1 MYKIIAKHK
10 LLSLHFMVL
19 ILGFTGIFGKLIS
32 LNTIELV
39 WYRMLIAFI
48 TLLTFLAFKK
58 ELTKI
63 KKKDFFGLLFVGSLV
78 AVHWFFFFE
87 SIKVSNV
94 SVAVVCLSTASFFS
108 AMIEPL
114 FLKRKPKLY
123 EYILGIV
130 VFVTL
135 FLMLEAETKYTMG
148 YIYGIIASF
157 LGTLFTLYNAKYINR
172 LEASKITMVEMLA
185 GVIIFSILMLINKE
199 IGINNLK
206 ININDF
212 VYLLL
217 LGTICTAAVF
227 VWMVEIMKYISPYS
241 LIMAINLE
249 PIYSIVLALIIF
261 SESEHMNL
269 SFYIGASVIILVVFL
284 ESYLKN
290 KIKL

>member
-1 MYKIIAKHK
+1 
-10 LLSLHFMVL
+10 MVL

-48 TLLTFLAFKK
+48 TLFTFLAFKK

-108 AMIEPL
+108 AMIEPF

-199 IGINNLK
+199 IGISNLK

-212 VYLLL
+212 VYLFL

-269 SFYIGASVIILVVFL
+269 SFYIGASVIIFVVFL

-290 KIKL
+290 KIKS

>member
-1 MYKIIAKHK
+1 
-10 LLSLHFMVL
+10 MVL

-48 TLLTFLAFKK
+48 TLFTFLVFKK

-63 KKKDFFGLLFVGSLV
+63 KKKDFFGLLFIGSLV

-114 FLKRKPKLY
+114 FLNRKPKLY
-123 EYILGIV
+123 EYVLGIV

-157 LGTLFTLYNAKYINR
+157 LGTLFTLYNAKYISR

-185 GVIIFSILMLINKE
+185 GVIIFSIIMLINKE
-199 IGINNLK
+199 IGISNLK

-212 VYLLL
+212 VYLFL

-269 SFYIGASVIILVVFL
+269 PFYIGASVIILVVFL

-290 KIKL
+290 KIKS

>member
-1 MYKIIAKHK
+1 
-10 LLSLHFMVL
+10 MVL

-39 WYRMLIAFI
+39 WYRMLIALI
-48 TLLTFLAFKK
+48 TLLTFLVFKK

-123 EYILGIV
+123 EYVLGIV

-135 FLMLEAETKYTMG
+135 FLMLEAEIKYTMG

-185 GVIIFSILMLINKE
+185 GVIIFSILMLINKD
-199 IGINNLK
+199 IGISNLK

-212 VYLLL
+212 VFLFL

-290 KIKL
+290 KIKS

>member
-1 MYKIIAKHK
+1 
-10 LLSLHFMVL
+10 MVL

-39 WYRMLIAFI
+39 WYRMLVAFI
-48 TLLTFLAFKK
+48 TLFTFLVFKK

-114 FLKRKPKLY
+114 FLNRKPKLY

-148 YIYGIIASF
+148 YVYGIIASF

-185 GVIIFSILMLINKE
+185 GVIIFSILMLLNKE

-206 ININDF
+206 IDINDF

-290 KIKL
+290 KIKS

>member
-1 MYKIIAKHK
+1 
-10 LLSLHFMVL
+10 MVL

-48 TLLTFLAFKK
+48 TLFTFLVFKK

-114 FLKRKPKLY
+114 FLNRKPKLY

-148 YIYGIIASF
+148 YVYGIIASF

-185 GVIIFSILMLINKE
+185 GVIIFSILMLLNKE

-206 ININDF
+206 IDINDF

-284 ESYLKN
+284 ESFLKN
-290 KIKL
+290 KIKS

>member
-1 MYKIIAKHK
+1 
-10 LLSLHFMVL
+10 MVL

-48 TLLTFLAFKK
+48 TLFTFLAFKK

-108 AMIEPL
+108 AMIEPF

-185 GVIIFSILMLINKE
+185 GVIIFSIFMLINKE
-199 IGINNLK
+199 IGISNLK

-290 KIKL
+290 KIKS

>member
-1 MYKIIAKHK
+1 
-10 LLSLHFMVL
+10 MVL

-39 WYRMLIAFI
+39 WYRMLVAFI
-48 TLLTFLAFKK
+48 TLFTFLAFKK

-108 AMIEPL
+108 AMIEPF
-114 FLKRKPKLY
+114 FLKRNPKLY

-199 IGINNLK
+199 IGISNLK

-212 VYLLL
+212 VYLFL

-290 KIKL
+290 KIKS

>member
-1 MYKIIAKHK
+1 
-10 LLSLHFMVL
+10 MVL
-19 ILGFTGIFGKLIS
+19 VLGFTGIFGKLIS

-48 TLLTFLAFKK
+48 TLFTFLAFKK

-114 FLKRKPKLY
+114 FLNRKPKLY

-148 YIYGIIASF
+148 YVYGIIASF

-185 GVIIFSILMLINKE
+185 GVIIFSILMLLNKE

-206 ININDF
+206 IDINDF

-290 KIKL
+290 KIKS

>member
-1 MYKIIAKHK
+1 
-10 LLSLHFMVL
+10 MVL

-48 TLLTFLAFKK
+48 TLFTFLVFKK

-108 AMIEPL
+108 AMIEPF

-185 GVIIFSILMLINKE
+185 GVIIFSMLMLINKE
-199 IGINNLK
+199 IGISNLK

-212 VYLLL
+212 LYLFL

-290 KIKL
+290 KIKS

>member
-1 MYKIIAKHK
+1 
-10 LLSLHFMVL
+10 MVL

-108 AMIEPL
+108 AMIEPF
-114 FLKRKPKLY
+114 FLKRKHKLY
-123 EYILGIV
+123 EYLLGIV

-199 IGINNLK
+199 IGISNLK

-212 VYLLL
+212 LYLFL

-290 KIKL
+290 KIKS

>member
-1 MYKIIAKHK
+1 
-10 LLSLHFMVL
+10 MVL

-48 TLLTFLAFKK
+48 TLFTFLVFKK

-114 FLKRKPKLY
+114 FLNRKPKIY
-123 EYILGIV
+123 EYILGVV

-148 YIYGIIASF
+148 YVYGIIASF

-185 GVIIFSILMLINKE
+185 GVIIFSILMLLNKE

-206 ININDF
+206 IDINDF

-290 KIKL
+290 KINS

>member
-1 MYKIIAKHK
+1 
-10 LLSLHFMVL
+10 MVL

-39 WYRMLIAFI
+39 WYRMLIAFV
-48 TLLTFLAFKK
+48 TLFTFLVFKK

-94 SVAVVCLSTASFFS
+94 SIAVVCLSTASFFS
-108 AMIEPL
+108 AMIEPF

-123 EYILGIV
+123 EYILGII

-199 IGINNLK
+199 IGISNLK

-212 VYLLL
+212 VYLFL
-217 LGTICTAAVF
+217 LGTLCTAAVF

-290 KIKL
+290 KIKS

>member
-1 MYKIIAKHK
+1 
-10 LLSLHFMVL
+10 MVL

-39 WYRMLIAFI
+39 WYRMLIAFV
-48 TLLTFLAFKK
+48 TLFTFLVFKK

-108 AMIEPL
+108 AMIEPF

-148 YIYGIIASF
+148 YVYGIIASF

-185 GVIIFSILMLINKE
+185 GVIIFSILMLLNKE
-199 IGINNLK
+199 ISINNLK
-206 ININDF
+206 IDINDF

-290 KIKL
+290 KIKS

>member
-1 MYKIIAKHK
+1 
-10 LLSLHFMVL
+10 MVL

-39 WYRMLIAFI
+39 WYRMLIAFV
-48 TLLTFLAFKK
+48 TLFTFLVFKK

-148 YIYGIIASF
+148 YVYGIIASF

-185 GVIIFSILMLINKE
+185 GVIIFSILMLLNKE

-206 ININDF
+206 IDINDF

-217 LGTICTAAVF
+217 LGTLCTAAVF

-290 KIKL
+290 KIKS

>member
-1 MYKIIAKHK
+1 
-10 LLSLHFMVL
+10 MVL

-48 TLLTFLAFKK
+48 TLFTFLVFKK

-114 FLKRKPKLY
+114 FLNRKSKLY

-148 YIYGIIASF
+148 YVYGIIASF

-185 GVIIFSILMLINKE
+185 GVIIFSILMLLNKE
-199 IGINNLK
+199 VGINNLK
-206 ININDF
+206 IDINDF

-290 KIKL
+290 KINS

>member
-1 MYKIIAKHK
+1 
-10 LLSLHFMVL
+10 MVL

-48 TLLTFLAFKK
+48 TLFTFLVFKK

-63 KKKDFFGLLFVGSLV
+63 KKKDFFGLLFIGSLV

-114 FLKRKPKLY
+114 FLNRKPKLY

-157 LGTLFTLYNAKYINR
+157 LGTLFTLYNAKYISR

-185 GVIIFSILMLINKE
+185 GVIIFSIIMLINKE
-199 IGINNLK
+199 IGISNLK

-212 VYLLL
+212 VYLFL

-269 SFYIGASVIILVVFL
+269 PFYIGASVIILVVFL

-290 KIKL
+290 KIKS

>member
-1 MYKIIAKHK
+1 
-10 LLSLHFMVL
+10 MVL

-48 TLLTFLAFKK
+48 TLFTFLAFKK

-108 AMIEPL
+108 AMIEPF

-199 IGINNLK
+199 IGISNLK

-212 VYLLL
+212 VYLFL

-269 SFYIGASVIILVVFL
+269 SFYIGSSVIILVVFL

-290 KIKL
+290 KIKS

>member
-1 MYKIIAKHK
+1 
-10 LLSLHFMVL
+10 MVL

-48 TLLTFLAFKK
+48 TLFTFLVFKK

-114 FLKRKPKLY
+114 FLNRKPKIY
-123 EYILGIV
+123 EYILGFV

-148 YIYGIIASF
+148 YVYGIIASF

-185 GVIIFSILMLINKE
+185 GVIIFSILMLLNKE

-206 ININDF
+206 IDINDF

-290 KIKL
+290 KINS

>member
-1 MYKIIAKHK
+1 
-10 LLSLHFMVL
+10 MVL
-19 ILGFTGIFGKLIS
+19 ILGFTGVFGKLIS

-39 WYRMLIAFI
+39 WYRMLIAFV
-48 TLLTFLAFKK
+48 TLFTFLVFKK

-114 FLKRKPKLY
+114 FLKRKTKLY

-148 YIYGIIASF
+148 YVYGIIASF

-185 GVIIFSILMLINKE
+185 GVIIFSILMLLNKE

-206 ININDF
+206 IDINDF

-290 KIKL
+290 KIKS

>member
-1 MYKIIAKHK
+1 
-10 LLSLHFMVL
+10 MVL

-48 TLLTFLAFKK
+48 TLFTFLVFKK

-199 IGINNLK
+199 IGISNLK

-212 VYLLL
+212 LYLFL

-269 SFYIGASVIILVVFL
+269 SFYVGASVIILVVFL

-290 KIKL
+290 KIKS

>member
-1 MYKIIAKHK
+1 
-10 LLSLHFMVL
+10 MVL

-48 TLLTFLAFKK
+48 TLFTFLAFKK

-108 AMIEPL
+108 AMIEPI

-123 EYILGIV
+123 EYTLGIV

-185 GVIIFSILMLINKE
+185 GVVIFSILMLINKE
-199 IGINNLK
+199 IGISNLK

-212 VYLLL
+212 VYLFL

-290 KIKL
+290 KIKS

>member
-1 MYKIIAKHK
+1 
-10 LLSLHFMVL
+10 MVL

-48 TLLTFLAFKK
+48 TLFTFLAFKK

-108 AMIEPL
+108 AMIEPF

-185 GVIIFSILMLINKE
+185 GVIIFSILMLINKD
-199 IGINNLK
+199 IGIINLK

-212 VYLLL
+212 LYLFL

-290 KIKL
+290 KIKS

>member
-48 TLLTFLAFKK
+48 TLFTFLAFKK

-108 AMIEPL
+108 AMIEPF

-199 IGINNLK
+199 IGIINLK

-212 VYLLL
+212 VYLFL

-290 KIKL
+290 KIKS

>member
-1 MYKIIAKHK
+1 
-10 LLSLHFMVL
+10 MVL

-48 TLLTFLAFKK
+48 TLLTFLVFKK

-63 KKKDFFGLLFVGSLV
+63 KRKDFFGLLFVGSLV

-148 YIYGIIASF
+148 YVYGIIASF

-185 GVIIFSILMLINKE
+185 GVIIFSILMLLNKE

-206 ININDF
+206 IDINDF

-290 KIKL
+290 KIKS

>member
-48 TLLTFLAFKK
+48 TLFTFLVFKK

-123 EYILGIV
+123 EYVLGIV

-148 YIYGIIASF
+148 YVYGIIASF
-157 LGTLFTLYNAKYINR
+157 LGTLFTLYNAKYVNK

-185 GVIIFSILMLINKE
+185 GVIIFSILMLLNEE

-212 VYLLL
+212 VYLFL

-227 VWMVEIMKYISPYS
+227 VWMVELMKYISPYS

-269 SFYIGASVIILVVFL
+269 SFYIGASIIILVVFL

-290 KIKL
+290 KIKS

>member
-1 MYKIIAKHK
+1 
-10 LLSLHFMVL
+10 MVL

-48 TLLTFLAFKK
+48 TLFTFLAFKK

-172 LEASKITMVEMLA
+172 LEASKITMGEMLA
-185 GVIIFSILMLINKE
+185 GVIIFSILMLLNKE

-206 ININDF
+206 IDINDF

-290 KIKL
+290 KIKS

>member
-1 MYKIIAKHK
+1 
-10 LLSLHFMVL
+10 MVL

-48 TLLTFLAFKK
+48 TLFTFLAFKK

-108 AMIEPL
+108 AMIEPF

-123 EYILGIV
+123 EYVLGIV

-148 YIYGIIASF
+148 YVYGIIASF

-185 GVIIFSILMLINKE
+185 GVIIFSILMLLNKE
-199 IGINNLK
+199 IGISNLR

-212 VYLLL
+212 VYLFL

-269 SFYIGASVIILVVFL
+269 SFYIGASVIIFVVFL

-290 KIKL
+290 KIKS

>member
-1 MYKIIAKHK
+1 
-10 LLSLHFMVL
+10 MVL

-48 TLLTFLAFKK
+48 TLFTFLAFKK

-185 GVIIFSILMLINKE
+185 GIIIFSILMLINKE
-199 IGINNLK
+199 IGISNLK
-206 ININDF
+206 INISDF
-212 VYLLL
+212 VYLFL

-290 KIKL
+290 KIKS

>member
-1 MYKIIAKHK
+1 
-10 LLSLHFMVL
+10 MVL

-48 TLLTFLAFKK
+48 TLFTFLVFKK

-185 GVIIFSILMLINKE
+185 GVIIFSILMLLNKE

-206 ININDF
+206 IDINDF

-290 KIKL
+290 KIKS

>member
-1 MYKIIAKHK
+1 
-10 LLSLHFMVL
+10 MVL

-199 IGINNLK
+199 IGIINLK

-212 VYLLL
+212 LYLFL

>member
-1 MYKIIAKHK
+1 
-10 LLSLHFMVL
+10 MVL

-48 TLLTFLAFKK
+48 TLFTFLAFKK

-63 KKKDFFGLLFVGSLV
+63 KKKDFFGLLLVGSLV

-108 AMIEPL
+108 AMIEPF

-123 EYILGIV
+123 EYVLGIV

-185 GVIIFSILMLINKE
+185 GIIIFSILMLINKE
-199 IGINNLK
+199 IGISNLK

-212 VYLLL
+212 VYLFL

-269 SFYIGASVIILVVFL
+269 SFYVGASVIILVVFL

-290 KIKL
+290 KINS

>member
-1 MYKIIAKHK
+1 
-10 LLSLHFMVL
+10 MVL

-48 TLLTFLAFKK
+48 TLFTFLVFKK

-123 EYILGIV
+123 EYTLGIV

-148 YIYGIIASF
+148 YVYGIIASF

-185 GVIIFSILMLINKE
+185 GVIIFSILMLLNKE

-206 ININDF
+206 IDINDF

-290 KIKL
+290 KIKS

>member
-1 MYKIIAKHK
+1 
-10 LLSLHFMVL
+10 MVL

-48 TLLTFLAFKK
+48 TLFTFLAFKK

-108 AMIEPL
+108 AMIEPF
-114 FLKRKPKLY
+114 FLKRKPKFY

-199 IGINNLK
+199 IGISNLK

-212 VYLLL
+212 VYLFL

-290 KIKL
+290 KIKS

>member
-1 MYKIIAKHK
+1 
-10 LLSLHFMVL
+10 MVL

-48 TLLTFLAFKK
+48 TLFTFLAFKK

-108 AMIEPL
+108 AMIEPF
-114 FLKRKPKLY
+114 FLRRKPKLY

-199 IGINNLK
+199 IGISNLK

-212 VYLLL
+212 VYLFL

-290 KIKL
+290 KIKS

>member
-1 MYKIIAKHK
+1 
-10 LLSLHFMVL
+10 MVL

-48 TLLTFLAFKK
+48 TLFTFLAFKK

-108 AMIEPL
+108 AMIEPF

-148 YIYGIIASF
+148 YVYGIIASF

-185 GVIIFSILMLINKE
+185 GVIIFSIIMLLNKE
-199 IGINNLK
+199 IGISNLK

-212 VYLLL
+212 VYLFL

-249 PIYSIVLALIIF
+249 PIYSIVFALIIF

-290 KIKL
+290 KIKS

>member
-1 MYKIIAKHK
+1 
-10 LLSLHFMVL
+10 
-19 ILGFTGIFGKLIS
+19 
-32 LNTIELV
+32 
-39 WYRMLIAFI
+39 
-48 TLLTFLAFKK
+48 
-58 ELTKI
+58 
-63 KKKDFFGLLFVGSLV
+63 
-78 AVHWFFFFE
+78 
-87 SIKVSNV
+87 
-94 SVAVVCLSTASFFS
+94 
-108 AMIEPL
+108 MIEPL

-148 YIYGIIASF
+148 YVYGIIASF

-185 GVIIFSILMLINKE
+185 GVIIFSILMLLNKE

-206 ININDF
+206 IDINDF

-269 SFYIGASVIILVVFL
+269 SFYIGASVIIFVVFL
-284 ESYLKN
+284 ESFLKN
-290 KIKL
+290 KIKS

>member
-1 MYKIIAKHK
+1 
-10 LLSLHFMVL
+10 MVL

-48 TLLTFLAFKK
+48 TLFTFLVFKK

-63 KKKDFFGLLFVGSLV
+63 KKKDFFGLLFIGSLV

-108 AMIEPL
+108 AMIEPF

-185 GVIIFSILMLINKE
+185 GIIIFSILMLINKE
-199 IGINNLK
+199 IGISNLK

-212 VYLLL
+212 VYLFL

-269 SFYIGASVIILVVFL
+269 PFYIGASVIILVVFL

-290 KIKL
+290 KIKS

>member
-1 MYKIIAKHK
+1 
-10 LLSLHFMVL
+10 MVL

-48 TLLTFLAFKK
+48 TLFTFLVFKK

-114 FLKRKPKLY
+114 FLNRKPKIY

-148 YIYGIIASF
+148 YVYGIIASF

-185 GVIIFSILMLINKE
+185 GVIIFSILMLLNKE

-206 ININDF
+206 IDINDF

-290 KIKL
+290 KIKS

>member
-48 TLLTFLAFKK
+48 TLFTFLVFKK

-148 YIYGIIASF
+148 YVYGIIASF

-185 GVIIFSILMLINKE
+185 GVIIFSILMLLNKE

-206 ININDF
+206 IDINDF

-290 KIKL
+290 KIKS

>member
-19 ILGFTGIFGKLIS
+19 ILGFTGVFGKLIS

-39 WYRMLIAFI
+39 WYRMLIAFV
-48 TLLTFLAFKK
+48 TLFTFLVFKK

-123 EYILGIV
+123 EYVLGIV

-135 FLMLEAETKYTMG
+135 FLMLEAEIKYTMG

-185 GVIIFSILMLINKE
+185 GVIIFSILMLLNKE

-206 ININDF
+206 IDINDF

-290 KIKL
+290 KIKS